1 MGFLMKYILH
11 VVILGIV
18 SFAGF
23 SQAGQEVYGPHE
35 SEVKLTELASLP
47 QGLTVTHTP
56 ESVATSFSGPS
67 GVQWTHSTTV
77 SSTVGPV
84 KIVEYGFFLERNGR
98 WTDDTGI
105 QSKYT
110 ANDFEKNFDSPGAEL
125 LPGKSYT
132 NEWNRSI
139 SDNRPEQAGKWYFIG
154 VDAEGNR
161 VKGEANIKLV
171 GDMTE
176 DGC

>member
-1 MGFLMKYILH
+1 MKYILH
-11 VVILGIV
+11 VVILGICC
-18 SFAGF
+18 FAGF
-23 SQAGQEVYGPHE
+23 SQAGQEGLGPHE

-47 QGLTVTHTP
+47 QGLTVTYTP
-56 ESVATSFSGPS
+56 DTVESSFSGPS
-67 GVQWTHSTTV
+67 GVQWVHSTTV

-84 KIVEYGFFLERNGR
+84 KIVEYGFLLERNGR
-98 WTDDTGI
+98 WTDETGI
-105 QSKYT
+105 RSEYT
-110 ANDFEKNFDSPGAEL
+110 AKEFAENFGCPDARL

-154 VDAEGNR
+154 LDAEGNR

-171 GDMTE
+171 GNMSE

>member
-1 MGFLMKYILH
+1 MKFILH
-11 VVILGIV
+11 IVILGII
-18 SFAGF
+18 SFAGI
-23 SQAGQEVYGPHE
+23 SQAEQDVYGPLE
-35 SEVKLTELASLP
+35 SEVILTELASLP

-56 ESVATSFSGPS
+56 DSVATSFSGPS
-67 GVQWTHSTTV
+67 RVQWVHRTTV

-84 KIVEYGFFLERNGR
+84 TIVEYGFLLERNGR
-98 WTDDTGI
+98 WTDEMGI
-105 QSKYT
+105 RSKYT
-110 ANDFEKNFDSPGAEL
+110 ANEFAKNFGSPGAKL

-132 NEWNRSI
+132 NEWNRSM
-139 SDNRPEQAGKWYFIG
+139 SDNMPEQTGKWYFIG
-154 VDAEGNR
+154 VDSKGNR

>member
-1 MGFLMKYILH
+1 MKYILH
-11 VVILGIV
+11 VVILGIC

-23 SQAGQEVYGPHE
+23 SQAGQDVYGPHE

-56 ESVATSFSGPS
+56 DSVTTSFSGPS
-67 GVQWTHSTTV
+67 GVQWAHSTTV

-84 KIVEYGFFLERNGR
+84 TIVEYGFLLERNGR
-98 WTDDTGI
+98 WTDETGI
-105 QSKYT
+105 RSKYT
-110 ANDFEKNFDSPGAEL
+110 ANDFAENFGSPDAKL

-132 NEWNRSI
+132 NEWNRSM
-139 SDNRPEQAGKWYFIG
+139 SDNMPEQVGKWYFIG
-154 VDAEGNR
+154 LDSKGNR

-171 GDMTE
+171 GDMAE
-176 DGC
+176 GGC